1 MESPRRRSRPLS
13 RSDPADTAPPVG
25 EDHVLAVPSPPERE
39 GPLSG
44 KGIQVRPLQ
53 TLTLGD
59 FRIVRKLGA
68 GAMGAVYLARQASA
82 DRDVALKVLA
92 PELAARAPFLGRFR
106 REAEAMATLQHPN
119 IVTCH
124 GVGEHAGFH
133 YLAMEYVDG
142 CGLDRVLDRLG
153 GCLTPADA
161 LHIACAC
168 GRALAHAHGRGIV
181 HRDLKPQNVMLT
193 RYRVVKIT
201 DLGLAK
207 PLDQDLSLTD
217 TGVGMGTP
225 LYMSPEQACNAKHA
239 DHRSD
244 IYSLGVL
251 LYQCLTGALPFTG
264 ESAMEVLRAKEQGV
278 FRAARRLNPEV
289 PPRLDLIVDKMMAKD
304 VKYRYQSCAEV
315 VADLEGLGLAAP
327 VLSDAVRQACRAACE
342 PPPRAADR
350 AEEILLVEDDPEY
363 IGQAQ
368 AALRDI
374 RSPVNLSVV
383 RSGAEAAAFLHR
395 RGPYQRAPRPNL
407 ILLHYEPGQSDG
419 LDLLRQLKA
428 EPRLQDIPV
437 IVLSFSAATED
448 VLRAYDLQ
456 ARHCAAD
463 PGELDGVLE
472 LMKTSPRFKL
482 TVVQL
487 PAACR

>member
-1 MESPRRRSRPLS
+1 MENSPPPSQGLS
-13 RSDPADTAPPVG
+13 RSDPADTALAAG
-25 EDHVLAVPSPPERE
+25 ADHVLGASPPEDPA
-39 GPLSG
+39 GPLSA
-44 KGIQVRPLQ
+44 KGIKVRPLQ

-68 GAMGAVYLARQASA
+68 GAMGAVYLAHQASA

-92 PELAARAPFLGRFR
+92 PELAVRAAFLQRFR
-106 REAEAMATLQHPN
+106 REAETMAALQHPN
-119 IVTCH
+119 IVACH

-133 YLAMEYVDG
+133 YLAMEFVDG
-142 CGLDRVLDRLG
+142 CSLDRVLDRLG
-153 GCLTPADA
+153 GHFTPADA
-161 LHIACAC
+161 LHVACVCA
-168 GRALAHAHGRGIV
+168 RALGHAHQHGIV
-181 HRDLKPQNVMLT
+181 HRDLKPQNVMIT

-207 PLDQDLSLTD
+207 PVDQELSLTD

-225 LYMSPEQACNAKHA
+225 LYMSPEQTCNAKRA

-264 ESAMEVLRAKEQGV
+264 ESAMEVLRAKEYGV
-278 FRAARRLNPEV
+278 FRPARRLNSEV
-289 PPRLDLIVDKMMAKD
+289 PPRLDLIVDKMMAKNL
-304 VKYRYQSCAEV
+304 KYRYQSCAEMLT
-315 VADLEGLGLAAP
+315 DLEGLGLAAP
-327 VLSDAVRQACRAACE
+327 VLSGAVRQACQAARE

-383 RSGAEAAAFLHR
+383 RNGVEASAFLRR
-395 RGPYQRAPRPNL
+395 RGPHQQAPRPNL
-407 ILLHYEPGQSDG
+407 ILLHYEPGKPDS
-419 LDLLRQLKA
+419 LEMLRQLKA
-428 EPRLQDIPV
+428 DPDLQDIPV
-437 IVLSFSAATED
+437 IVLSFSAATEH
-448 VLRAYDLQ
+448 VLRVYDLQ
-456 ARHCAAD
+456 ARHCAAE
-463 PGELDGVLE
+463 PGELDRVLE
-472 LMKTSPRFKL
+472 MLKTSPRFNVTL
-482 TVVQL
+482 VQL
-487 PAACR
+487 PSPHR